1 MDTVHGT
8 PKQAAEPVAPWQV
21 VPPKPLKLAAA
32 KPAMNRH
39 ERVIFTAYLSM
50 IVMIAAF
57 LAVTGLVAWLG
68 A

>member
-1 MDTVHGT
+1 MDTVHGR
-8 PKQAAEPVAPWQV
+8 PKQAPELVAPWHV
-21 VPPKPLKLAAA
+21 VPPKPRKLAAA

-39 ERVIFTAYLSM
+39 ERLIFTAYLSM

>member
-1 MDTVHGT
+1 MDTVPEG
-8 PKQAAEPVAPWQV
+8 PKQAPEVVAPWQV
-21 VPPKPLKLAAA
+21 VAPKPRKLAVA

-50 IVMIAAF
+50 IVMIVAF

>member
-1 MDTVHGT
+1 MDTVHGR
-8 PKQAAEPVAPWQV
+8 PKQALEPVAPWQV
-21 VPPKPLKLAAA
+21 IPPKRRKLAAA

-50 IVMIAAF
+50 IVMIVAF